1 MPPKKTAKM
10 GQRSLRCL
18 ILLQFDVDHGS
29 LWKESPTL
37 RSRVSLARL
46 GVLSRACSRADLPSK
61 ETCEDVLPQQLH
73 QDLDQLPA
81 GLGGGQFLYIPVN
94 MVQLALVQLVPAVT
108 RPMLSIWFKSSSSAT
123 VSGSHAFDAKNSC
136 FKTSRTLQRHVS
148 WRFSGF

>member
-81 GLGGGQFLYIPVN
+81 GLGGGSIPVYSC
-94 MVQLALVQLVPAVT
+94 QYGAAGIG
-108 RPMLSIWFKSSSSAT
+108 SIGSS
-123 VSGSHAFDAKNSC
+123 C
-136 FKTSRTLQRHVS
+136 Y
-148 WRFSGF
+148 